1 MKKQILK
8 TILAGA
14 VACLTLT
21 ACSTTQEQQQQN
33 SMMALKVKPLNDLS
47 QTFTVKLENGGMLS
61 TDGNYIYQENGSM
74 KSLYKIRSSEYS
86 NISRKLMAKEVAG
99 LKTLDLN
106 VLDQEMDQGWKTVLD
121 INGEKINGIAL
132 NEMKTVDYK
141 QLEREAFLTRK
152 FEEDEPTLTDEVKQ
166 EVKAVKEEV
175 VKTKQK
181 AFKKIETRSNKISKE
196 LKATENNKTVV
207 DSMKDKVVEVKDK
220 ATEVKNTIVE
230 TVKEK
235 ANSVVE
241 AVEEIKK

>member
-47 QTFTVKLENGGMLS
+47 QTFTVKLESGGMLS
-61 TDGNYIYQENGSM
+61 TDGSYIYQENGSM

-86 NISRKLMAKEVAG
+86 NVSRKLMAKEVAG

-121 INGEKINGIAL
+121 INGEKINGTAL

-141 QLEREAFLTRK
+141 QLEREAFLTHK
-152 FEEDEPTLTDEVKQ
+152 FEEDEPTLTDEAKQ

-181 AFKKIETRSNKISKE
+181 AFKKIETRSNKINKE

-207 DSMKDKVVEVKDK
+207 DSMKDKVVE
-220 ATEVKNTIVE
+220 
-230 TVKEK
+230 
-235 ANSVVE
+235 
-241 AVEEIKK
+241 EIKK

>member
-8 TILAGA
+8 TIVAGV

-33 SMMALKVKPLNDLS
+33 SMMTLKVKPLNDLS

-106 VLDQEMDQGWKTVLD
+106 VLDQEMEQGWKTVLD

-141 QLEREAFLTRK
+141 QLEREAFLTSK

>member
-8 TILAGA
+8 TIVAGV

-21 ACSTTQEQQQQN
+21 ACSTTQEQQQN
-33 SMMALKVKPLNDLS
+33 SVMTLKVKPLNDLS

-175 VKTKQK
+175 VKQNRKLL
-181 AFKKIETRSNKISKE
+181 KK
-196 LKATENNKTVV
+196 
-207 DSMKDKVVEVKDK
+207 
-220 ATEVKNTIVE
+220 
-230 TVKEK
+230 
-235 ANSVVE
+235 
-241 AVEEIKK
+241 

>member
-47 QTFTVKLENGGMLS
+47 QAFTVKLENGGMLS
-61 TDGNYIYQENGSM
+61 TDGSYIYQENGSM

-86 NISRKLMAKEVAG
+86 NVSRKLVAKEVAG

-121 INGEKINGIAL
+121 INGEKVNGTAL

-141 QLEREAFLTRK
+141 QLEREVFLTHK
-152 FEEDEPTLTDEVKQ
+152 FEEDEPTLTDEAKQKVKT
-166 EVKAVKEEV
+166 VKEEA

-181 AFKKIETRSNKISKE
+181 AFKKMETRSNKISKE

-230 TVKEK
+230 TV
-235 ANSVVE
+235 
-241 AVEEIKK
+241 EEIKK

>member
-8 TILAGA
+8 TIVAGV

-21 ACSTTQEQQQQN
+21 ACSTTQEQQN
-33 SMMALKVKPLNDLS
+33 SVMALKVKPLNDLS

-61 TDGNYIYQENGSM
+61 TDGSYIYQENGSM

-86 NISRKLMAKEVAG
+86 NVSRKLMAKEVAG

-106 VLDQEMDQGWKTVLD
+106 VLDQETDQGWKTVLD
-121 INGEKINGIAL
+121 INGEKINGTAL

-141 QLEREAFLTRK
+141 QLEREAFLTHK
-152 FEEDEPTLTDEVKQ
+152 FEEDEPTLTDEAKQ
-166 EVKAVKEEV
+166 EVKAVKDEA

-181 AFKKIETRSNKISKE
+181 TLKKLETRSNKINKE

-207 DSMKDKVVEVKDK
+207 DSMKDKV
-220 ATEVKNTIVE
+220 
-230 TVKEK
+230 
-235 ANSVVE
+235 
-241 AVEEIKK
+241 EEIKK

>member
-8 TILAGA
+8 TIVAGV

-21 ACSTTQEQQQQN
+21 ACSTTQEQQQN
-33 SMMALKVKPLNDLS
+33 SVMTLKVKPLNDLS

-61 TDGNYIYQENGSM
+61 TDGNYIYQENGNM

-181 AFKKIETRSNKISKE
+181 ALKKLETRSNKISKE

-230 TVKEK
+230 TV
-235 ANSVVE
+235 
-241 AVEEIKK
+241 EEIKK

>member
-8 TILAGA
+8 TIVAGV

-21 ACSTTQEQQQQN
+21 ACSTTQGQQQN
-33 SMMALKVKPLNDLS
+33 SVMTLKVKPLNDLS

-121 INGEKINGIAL
+121 INGEKVNGTAL

-141 QLEREAFLTRK
+141 QLEREAFLTHK
-152 FEEDEPTLTDEVKQ
+152 FEEDEPTLTEEVKQ
-166 EVKAVKEEV
+166 EVKTVKEEA

-181 AFKKIETRSNKISKE
+181 AFKKMETRSNKISKE

>member
-61 TDGNYIYQENGSM
+61 TDGSYIYQENGSM

-86 NISRKLMAKEVAG
+86 NVSRKLMAKEVAG

-106 VLDQEMDQGWKTVLD
+106 VLDQEMDQGWKTILD
-121 INGEKINGIAL
+121 IKGEKINGTAL

-141 QLEREAFLTRK
+141 QLEREAFLTHK
-152 FEEDEPTLTDEVKQ
+152 FEEDEPTLTDEAKQ

-181 AFKKIETRSNKISKE
+181 ALKK
-196 LKATENNKTVV
+196 
-207 DSMKDKVVEVKDK
+207 
-220 ATEVKNTIVE
+220 
-230 TVKEK
+230 
-235 ANSVVE
+235 
-241 AVEEIKK
+241 

>member
-8 TILAGA
+8 AIVAG
-14 VACLTLT
+14 VMACLTLT
-21 ACSTTQEQQQQN
+21 ACSTTQEQQQN
-33 SMMALKVKPLNDLS
+33 SVMALKVKPLNDLS

-61 TDGNYIYQENGSM
+61 TDGSYIYQENGNM

-106 VLDQEMDQGWKTVLD
+106 VLDQEMEQGWKTVLD
-121 INGEKINGIAL
+121 INGEKVNGTAL

-141 QLEREAFLTRK
+141 QLEKEAFLTRK

-196 LKATENNKTVV
+196 LKATKNNKTVV

>member
-61 TDGNYIYQENGSM
+61 TDGSYIYQENGSM

-86 NISRKLMAKEVAG
+86 NVSRKLMAKEVAG

-121 INGEKINGIAL
+121 INGEKINGTAL

-141 QLEREAFLTRK
+141 QLEREVFLTHK
-152 FEEDEPTLTDEVKQ
+152 FEEDEPTLTDEAKQ

-181 AFKKIETRSNKISKE
+181 ALKKLETRSNKISKE
-196 LKATENNKTVV
+196 LKVV

>member
-8 TILAGA
+8 TVLAGV

-21 ACSTTQEQQQQN
+21 ACSTTQEQQ
-33 SMMALKVKPLNDLS
+33 SSTMALKVKPLNDLS
-47 QTFTVKLENGGMLS
+47 QTFIVKLENGGMLS
-61 TDGNYIYQENGSM
+61 TDGSYIYQENGNM

-86 NISRKLMAKEVAG
+86 SISRKLMAKEVAG

-106 VLDQEMDQGWKTVLD
+106 VLDQEMEQGWKTVLD
-121 INGEKINGIAL
+121 INGEKVNGTAL

-141 QLEREAFLTRK
+141 QLEKEAFLTRK

-181 AFKKIETRSNKISKE
+181 TFKKMETRSNKISKE

>member
-8 TILAGA
+8 TILAGV

-21 ACSTTQEQQQQN
+21 ACSTTQEQQ
-33 SMMALKVKPLNDLS
+33 SSVMALKVKPLNDLS
-47 QTFTVKLENGGMLS
+47 QVFTVKLENGGMLS
-61 TDGNYIYQENGSM
+61 TDGNYIYQENGNM
-74 KSLYKIRSSEYS
+74 KSLYKISSSEYS

-106 VLDQEMDQGWKTVLD
+106 VLDQEMEQGWKAVLD
-121 INGEKINGIAL
+121 INGEKINGTAL

-152 FEEDEPTLTDEVKQ
+152 FEEDEPTLTEEVKQ

-181 AFKKIETRSNKISKE
+181 AFKKMETRSNKISKE

>member
-8 TILAGA
+8 TIVAGV

-21 ACSTTQEQQQQN
+21 ACSTTQEQQQN
-33 SMMALKVKPLNDLS
+33 SVMTLKVKPLNDLS

-86 NISRKLMAKEVAG
+86 NISRKLRAKEVAG

>member
-61 TDGNYIYQENGSM
+61 TDGSYIYQENGSM

-86 NISRKLMAKEVAG
+86 NVSRKLMAKEVAG

-121 INGEKINGIAL
+121 INGEKINGTAL

-141 QLEREAFLTRK
+141 QLEREAFLTHK
-152 FEEDEPTLTDEVKQ
+152 FEEDEPTLTDEAKQ

-181 AFKKIETRSNKISKE
+181 ALKKLETRSNKISKE
-196 LKATENNKTVV
+196 LKVV

>member
-8 TILAGA
+8 AIVAG
-14 VACLTLT
+14 VMACLTLT
-21 ACSTTQEQQQQN
+21 ACSTTQEQQQN
-33 SMMALKVKPLNDLS
+33 SVMALKVKPLNDLS

-61 TDGNYIYQENGSM
+61 TDGSYIYQENGSM

-86 NISRKLMAKEVAG
+86 NVSRKLMAKEVAG

-106 VLDQEMDQGWKTVLD
+106 VLDQEIDQGWKTVLD
-121 INGEKINGIAL
+121 INGEKINGTAL

-141 QLEREAFLTRK
+141 QLEKEAFLTRK

-196 LKATENNKTVV
+196 LKATKNNKTVV

>member
-21 ACSTTQEQQQQN
+21 ACSTTQEQPQQN
-33 SMMALKVKPLNDLS
+33 SMMTLKVKPLNDLS

-61 TDGNYIYQENGSM
+61 TDGSYIYQENGSM

-86 NISRKLMAKEVAG
+86 NVSRKLMAKEVAG

-121 INGEKINGIAL
+121 INGEKINGTAL

-141 QLEREAFLTRK
+141 QLEREAFLTHK
-152 FEEDEPTLTDEVKQ
+152 FEEDEPTLTDEAKQ

-181 AFKKIETRSNKISKE
+181 ALKKLETRSNKISKE

-235 ANSVVE
+235 TNSVVE

>member
-99 LKTLDLN
+99 LKILDLN
-106 VLDQEMDQGWKTVLD
+106 VLDQEMEQGWKTVLD
-121 INGEKINGIAL
+121 INGEKVNGIAL

-141 QLEREAFLTRK
+141 QLEREAFLTHK
-152 FEEDEPTLTDEVKQ
+152 FEEDEPTLTDEAKQ
-166 EVKAVKEEV
+166 EVKTVKEEV

-181 AFKKIETRSNKISKE
+181 ALKKLETRSNKISKE

-235 ANSVVE
+235 TNSVVE

>member
-33 SMMALKVKPLNDLS
+33 SMMTLKVKPLNDLS

-61 TDGNYIYQENGSM
+61 TDGSYIYQENGSM

-86 NISRKLMAKEVAG
+86 NVSRKLMAKEVAG

-106 VLDQEMDQGWKTVLD
+106 VLDQETDQGWKTVLD
-121 INGEKINGIAL
+121 INGEKINGTAL

-141 QLEREAFLTRK
+141 QLEREAFLTHK
-152 FEEDEPTLTDEVKQ
+152 FEEDEPTLTNEAKQ

-181 AFKKIETRSNKISKE
+181 ALTKLETRSNKISKE

-230 TVKEK
+230 
-235 ANSVVE
+235 

>member
-21 ACSTTQEQQQQN
+21 ACSTTQEQPQQN
-33 SMMALKVKPLNDLS
+33 SMMTLKVKPLNDLS

>member
-33 SMMALKVKPLNDLS
+33 SMMTLKVKPLNDLS

-61 TDGNYIYQENGSM
+61 TDGSYIYQENGSM

-86 NISRKLMAKEVAG
+86 NVSRKLMAKEVAG

-106 VLDQEMDQGWKTVLD
+106 VLDQETDQGWKTVLD
-121 INGEKINGIAL
+121 INGEKINGTAL

-141 QLEREAFLTRK
+141 QLEREAFLTHK
-152 FEEDEPTLTDEVKQ
+152 FEEDEPTLTNEAKQ

-181 AFKKIETRSNKISKE
+181 ALKKLETRSNKISKE
-196 LKATENNKTVV
+196 LKTTENNKTNKTVV

-230 TVKEK
+230 
-235 ANSVVE
+235 